1 MRRAR
6 ENYLWI
12 ALMKVSFVVFLIL
25 FSLDIVLTFYYLRT
39 LESAPNAATGAIY
52 ALNIH
57 GWVVYLDEARHRLL
71 GTLEAAEVVSAVVFA
86 VARVVTLLR

>member
-6 ENYLWI
+6 ENYPWI
-12 ALMKVSFVVFLIL
+12 AIMKVSFVVFLIL

-39 LESAPNAATGAIY
+39 LESSPNAATGAIY

-71 GTLEAAEVVSAVVFA
+71 GALEAAEVVCAVVFA
-86 VARVVTLLR
+86 VARVVTLPR